1 MHVLWNFYNGYILA
15 LTIFVRSPADYEAV
29 KGLNI
34 LNLPR
39 RSLECFSGLE
49 SHPPG
54 VSHHYLCEQ
63 WKNYQAH
70 CEKLQGGHPKPV
82 SEGVLIFD
90 EVKVQKGVPPLTHT
104 LFLTLCFTY
113 FSLRLQLFMCI
124 HVHCPLLGLLAHQ
137 NQQDCRVVYDT

>member
-1 MHVLWNFYNGYILA
+1 MCYSNFSNGYILA
-15 LTIFVRSPADYEAV
+15 LAIFVRSPAAYEAV

-34 LNLPR
+34 LNLPSR
-39 RSLECFSGLE
+39 RSLESFSGLE

-90 EVKVQKGVPPLTHT
+90 EVKVQNGVPPPHT
-104 LFLTLCFTY
+104 LILSHSLSHLFLPQAKTVYVHTCTLSFIRFVSTPK
-113 FSLRLQLFMCI
+113 RT
-124 HVHCPLLGLLAHQ
+124 GL
-137 NQQDCRVVYDT
+137 